1 MSLSQI
7 HEAPFIM
14 SKITQSF
21 HECSVVQ
28 WKFCT
33 RFSFIYFLFDFFQ
46 FTNGYN
52 FVVQFVP
59 VPIDHNLFC
68 VLGSNSVSLSS
79 KISLVNGLNPGVSV
93 VCLVWSEHHLQ
104 TNHRINWDSA
114 EYIIYSPGYYQ
125 RLTLESWFTKLEK
138 TPLNRCHQ
146 LPGLTNDEL
155 PTPRQTNNRLNR
167 QFD

>member
-1 MSLSQI
+1 MSSFASSTIPLALILMMSLSQI

-28 WKFCT
+28 WNFCT

-68 VLGSNSVSLSS
+68 VLGSNSVSCCRVVHNFWSSWQKFLSS
-79 KISLVNGLNPGVSV
+79 RIVIIDSWSQSLLWGSGGPRAPCPEENFY
-93 VCLVWSEHHLQ
+93 VWSPQKRSFLDSEHKFP
-104 TNHRINWDSA
+104 
-114 EYIIYSPGYYQ
+114 II
-125 RLTLESWFTKLEK
+125 
-138 TPLNRCHQ
+138 
-146 LPGLTNDEL
+146 LPPN
-155 PTPRQTNNRLNR
+155 
-167 QFD
+167 